1 MSIYSDTEIPTV
13 FYTPEHPNSDELS
26 MLIDNSENIVYISA
40 SNNGTEVMHMCVPRS
55 DIIIGIAKRTIS
67 VNLFSSDGAFT
78 IYVKELEVITD
89 GQDPTEGLDIREE
102 YH

>member
-13 FYTPEHPNSDELS
+13 YYTPENPNENELS

-40 SNNGTEVMHMCVPRS
+40 SNNDTEVMHMCVPRS
-55 DIIIGIAKRTIS
+55 DILIGIGKRSIS

-78 IYVKELEVITD
+78 FYVKELEVITD
-89 GQDPTEGLDIREE
+89 SDQDPTEGLDIREP
-102 YH
+102 